1 MTAMGKWLL
10 RLAVFP
16 VVIVLTVMG
25 WVGIYILNFAEILC
39 RLICG
44 ISFVLAVTAY
54 LLGIASLEQA
64 LNALIAG
71 FVLYLIPR
79 AGKILVTSFAF
90 LHIALSDVIKK

>member
-1 MTAMGKWLL
+1 MGKWLL

-16 VVIVLTVMG
+16 VVIVLPVLE
-25 WVGIYILNFAEILC
+25 WVGTYILNFSEILC

-54 LLGIASLEQA
+54 LLGIASMEQA

-79 AGKILVTSFAF
+79 AGKILVASFAF
-90 LHIALSDVIKK
+90 LHIALLDVIKK